1 MDVEQRVNGQVIAAV
16 ALALAVLLIAARIT
30 TTSAEHRKEE
40 ALMSLLGEAEQAAA
54 AQRNAEAGQAYRRAL
69 QLDSGSFA
77 ARLGLAR
84 VLVRMEQWTE
94 AQGHLSQLRT
104 ADPASSQVNLLS
116 ARAAWQAGELELAT
130 DYFHRAV
137 YGYWPPGQMEERSR
151 ARMLMVRLLTQ
162 RQDRGALVPE
172 LLRLQRE
179 LPENSPYRR
188 ETALL
193 MLGAGLADEASRE
206 LRALIEAHPEDP
218 DLKLSLVEAEVML
231 GNYIT
236 ARTQLRAIQRQHPEE
251 QRTAERLALVESVLA
266 LDPLGR
272 RLSLAERHRRSRL
285 LIEATMKHGEN
296 CGGVDSIGEH
306 LEGARKEAEEAYT
319 RASAEATLERN
330 IQTAERLWYLLPAAC
345 RAPDAGSGP
354 LAHVFVR
361 LEREGR

>member
-16 ALALAVLLIAARIT
+16 ALALAVLVIAARIT

-40 ALMSLLGEAEQAAA
+40 ALMSLLAEAEQAAA
-54 AQRNAEAGQAYRRAL
+54 AQRNAEAAQAYRRAL

-84 VLVRMEQWTE
+84 VLVRTEQWPE

-116 ARAAWQAGELELAT
+116 ARVAWQAGELELAS

-137 YGYWPPGQMEERSR
+137 YGYWPPEQMEDRSQ
-151 ARMLMVRLLTQ
+151 ARMLMVRLLAQ

-179 LPENSPYRR
+179 LPDNSPYRR

-193 MLGAGLADEASRE
+193 MLGAGLADEAARE
-206 LRALIEAHPEDP
+206 LHALIETHPEDAE
-218 DLKLSLVEAEVML
+218 LKLSLVEAELTL

-236 ARTQLRAIQRQHPEE
+236 ARTQLRVIQRQHPEE
-251 QRTAERLALVESVLA
+251 QRAAEQLALVDSVLA

-285 LIEATMKHGEN
+285 LIEATMKHAEN
-296 CGGVDSIGEH
+296 CGGLDSIGEQM
-306 LEGARKEAEEAYT
+306 EGARKEAEEAYT
-319 RASAEATLERN
+319 RASAEAALERN
-330 IQTAERLWYLLPAAC
+330 LQTAERLWYLLPAAC
-345 RAPDAGSGP
+345 RSPGAGSGP
-354 LAHVFVR
+354 LAHVFGR